1 MISKIQTS
9 QMKDHENTILKET
22 KSVAT
27 IKSLRDENNEMASE
41 IALLK
46 STLSELIT
54 DNETMRKIF
63 DLKQNEWVK
72 VEGKL
77 SKQKINTPETTSP
90 TTSTVN
96 RFETLIDE
104 NSEHLPNT
112 KTNDNLTAQILEYRL
127 KQKSNLKIERMENKI
142 NQENNPR

>member
-46 STLSELIT
+46 STISELIT

-90 TTSTVN
+90 ITSTVN